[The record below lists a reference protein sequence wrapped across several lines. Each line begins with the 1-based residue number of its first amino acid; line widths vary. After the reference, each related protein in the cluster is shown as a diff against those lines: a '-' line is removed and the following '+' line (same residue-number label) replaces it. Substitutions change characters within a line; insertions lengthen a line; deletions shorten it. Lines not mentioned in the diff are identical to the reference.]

1 MQLSIPVLFGQ
12 IINEE
17 NWFIIASTREDS
29 RPATYMVVLFKLFV
43 KC

>member
-1 MQLSIPVLFGQ
+1 MKKIGLL
-12 IINEE
+12 
-17 NWFIIASTREDS
+17 IASTREDS